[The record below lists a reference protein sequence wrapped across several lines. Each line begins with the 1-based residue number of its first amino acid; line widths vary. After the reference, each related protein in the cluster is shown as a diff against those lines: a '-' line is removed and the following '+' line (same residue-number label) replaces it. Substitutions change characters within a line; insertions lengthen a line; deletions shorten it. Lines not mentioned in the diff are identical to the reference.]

1 MLRISW
7 TEHVSNDE
15 LIETTKMT
23 FILNMRKWQLKFLIS
38 LENLTLT
45 EYIEDK
51 TASGKQRATQLASLS
66 EWVTEQGLGEMVK
79 TKVIKSYK
87 AQ

>member
-23 FILNMRKWQLKFLIS
+23 FILNIRKWQLKFLIS

-51 TASGKQRATQLASLS
+51 TASGKQRATQLASLN